1 MIRRATHYKHTGFEV
16 YDKEE
21 DKRRWF
27 VWRQKM
33 DFDDGT
39 SRDLVVI
46 QVLRLMKYKDE
57 ELSQWHFSNRL
68 KKGSYER
75 LNWPYKLSAEISQ
88 VIMNCVE
95 GEDLIIQDAPG
106 HFKEDKQELSSKDL
120 TDVGI

>member
-16 YDKEE
+16 YDREE

-39 SRDLVVI
+39 SRDLVLI
-46 QVLRLMKYKDE
+46 QVLRLMKHKDDDV
-57 ELSQWHFSNRL
+57 SQWHFSNRL

-75 LNWPYKLSAEISQ
+75 LNWPFKLSGEISQ

-95 GEDLIIQDAPG
+95 DEDLKIEETQRQ
-106 HFKEDKQELSSKDL
+106 FKDEPKVLSSKDL
-120 TDVGI
+120 SDVGI